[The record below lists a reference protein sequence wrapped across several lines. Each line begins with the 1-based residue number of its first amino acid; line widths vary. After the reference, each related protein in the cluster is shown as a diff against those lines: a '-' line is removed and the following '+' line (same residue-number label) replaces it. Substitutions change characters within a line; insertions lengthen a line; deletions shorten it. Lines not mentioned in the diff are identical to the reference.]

1 MIEYLVLRDCWWN
14 DTLWKKDQKV
24 VFDKSVEPPK
34 EHFEKIR
41 EIKPKKAAANNKKN
55 DED

>member
-41 EIKPKKAAANNKKN
+41 EIKPKKTAANNKKN